1 MRQPCRYCADRHQ
14 GCHAE
19 CEKYKAWKAELD
31 EARKADETRK
41 MLDGFYATSVGKTI
55 KQLNKNKK

>member
-14 GCHAE
+14 RCHGE
-19 CEKYKAWKAELD
+19 CEKYKAWKAELA

-41 MLDGFYATSVGKTI
+41 MLDAFFATSVGKTI
-55 KQLNKNKK
+55 KQLNKK